1 MDIPGLL
8 AFSLKNHASDLHL
21 SAGMPPM
28 LRIHGEMRKINL
40 PLLSAPQ
47 LQDMLDAIMD
57 QDQRDRFRTTQE
69 CDFAYTL
76 PTQAR
81 FRVNAFCQLR
91 GPAAVIRTIAAVI
104 PSLVQLQ
111 APPVLAEL
119 SLRQQGLVL
128 ITGPTGSG
136 KSTTLAAMV
145 RHINEQRQAHILTI
159 EDPIEFIHGPGL
171 SLINQ
176 RAVGSHT
183 HSFAAALRAAL
194 REDPDVI
201 LIGELRDL
209 DSIRLALSAAE
220 TGHLVLATLHTSS
233 AAKSI
238 DRLIDVFP
246 GDEKEMVRAMLSE
259 SLSAVVSQVLLS
271 NTAGDGRIAAYE
283 ILLGSAAVRNLIR
296 EGKVAQ
302 LASVMQTGAA
312 SGMQTR
318 DQCLADLLHKGLI
331 SVASARMAAQ
341 VPDNF
346 RL

>member
-21 SAGMPPM
+21 SAGMPPL

-40 PLLSAPQ
+40 PALDAATLSA
-47 LQDMLDAIMD
+47 MLETIMD
-57 QDQRDRFRTTQE
+57 PVQRRCFEAELE
-69 CDFAYTL
+69 CDFALSL
-76 PTQAR
+76 PVLGR
-81 FRVNAFCQLR
+81 FRVNLFRQLR
-91 GPAAVIRTIAAVI
+91 GPAAVIRTIAADI
-104 PSLVQLQ
+104 PTLAQLQ

-119 SLRQQGLVL
+119 ALRQQGLVL

-136 KSTTLAAMV
+136 KSTTLAALV
-145 RHINEQRQAHILTI
+145 RHINANRRAHILTI
-159 EDPIEFIHGPGL
+159 EDPVEFIHSPDQ

-183 HSFAAALRAAL
+183 HGFAAALRAAL

-209 DSIRLALSAAE
+209 ETIRLALSAAE

-246 GDEKEMVRAMLSE
+246 GEEKEMVRTMLSE
-259 SLSAVVSQVLLS
+259 SLSAVVSQVLLK
-271 NTAGDGRIAAYE
+271 NAAGDGRLAAYE
-283 ILLGSAAVRNLIR
+283 ILLATSAVRNLIR

-302 LASVMQTGAA
+302 MVSVMQTSAGC
-312 SGMQTR
+312 GMQTL
-318 DQCLADLLHKGLI
+318 DQCLHGLLQKGLI
-331 SVASARMAAQ
+331 DAADARRIA
-341 VPDNF
+341 
-346 RL
+346 RLPEQFGQ